1 MGELVGNDLYTM
13 YEIKIDR
20 LALIL
25 GDGSERVFPEALASG
40 RANYMLFEALV
51 RDFSGLV
58 KTAGSDHRDS
68 ENRTY
73 EQKAYEDPEAYPKSK
88 DIFRCSSSSTF
99 GANNHGPKVKTFI
112 AQGNYEAAL
121 ALCKETGY
129 DKNDFYVFTNSGSF
143 VATVPFRYFIIPKDD
158 VVANLDSEDPR
169 LISRSKLLSM
179 IKAKVVLV

>member
-1 MGELVGNDLYTM
+1 MGAKTFVL

-25 GDGSERVFPEALASG
+25 GDGSEKVFPEALASG

-51 RDFSGLV
+51 RDFSGLL
-58 KTAGSDHRDS
+58 KTSGSDHKDAQD
-68 ENRTY
+68 RTY

-99 GANNHGPKVKTFI
+99 GANNHGPKVKRFI
-112 AQGNYEAAL
+112 ELGDYAAAL
-121 ALCKETGY
+121 QLCKETGY

-158 VVANLDSEDPR
+158 VVANLDLEDPR

-179 IKAKVVLV
+179 IKAKVVLI

>member
-1 MGELVGNDLYTM
+1 MGNNLYTM
-13 YEIKIDR
+13 YEIKVDR

-25 GDGSERVFPEALASG
+25 GDGSEKSFPEALANG
-40 RANYMLFEALV
+40 RANYVLFEALV
-51 RDFSGLV
+51 RSFSGLL
-58 KTAGSDHRDS
+58 KTTGSDHKDS
-68 ENRTY
+68 KDLTY

-99 GANNHGPKVKTFI
+99 GAHNHGPKVKKFLEFGDY
-112 AQGNYEAAL
+112 AAAL
-121 ALCKETGY
+121 QLCKETG
-129 DKNDFYVFTNSGSF
+129 DNKNDFYVFTNSGNF

-179 IKAKVVLV
+179 IQAKVVLI